1 MMRNLGFSA
10 NLYSVLTKSKFGL
23 WTSNISTSSW
33 SADLLLFSDRSW
45 LSLISGRAGSHFRAG
60 LWLLLLGRWANRL
73 AIRLIIRDIIRAVFI
88 IFVLVEFVTIL
99 GCLSLLGQFGLDDY
113 LFLSF
118 FWKGL
123 KLGRRSAIDLDFTG
137 SFYLLWRLWVSLLI
151 VSLVALHSLQVGLVE
166 AAKILYQARL
176 LGKCDD
182 YAHDLITFRVDYALL
197 EELLILLVQIL
208 EHELGLQEERF
219 RILQHEETAV
229 GEVLLLRELGAV
241 RWNA

>member
-1 MMRNLGFSA
+1 M
-10 NLYSVLTKSKFGL
+10 
-23 WTSNISTSSW
+23 
-33 SADLLLFSDRSW
+33 
-45 LSLISGRAGSHFRAG
+45 
-60 LWLLLLGRWANRL
+60 
-73 AIRLIIRDIIRAVFI
+73 
-88 IFVLVEFVTIL
+88 
-99 GCLSLLGQFGLDDY
+99 
-113 LFLSF
+113 
-118 FWKGL
+118 
-123 KLGRRSAIDLDFTG
+123 
-137 SFYLLWRLWVSLLI
+137 I

-208 EHELGLQEERF
+208 KHELGLQEERF

-229 GEVLLLRELGAV
+229 GEVLLLWELGAV